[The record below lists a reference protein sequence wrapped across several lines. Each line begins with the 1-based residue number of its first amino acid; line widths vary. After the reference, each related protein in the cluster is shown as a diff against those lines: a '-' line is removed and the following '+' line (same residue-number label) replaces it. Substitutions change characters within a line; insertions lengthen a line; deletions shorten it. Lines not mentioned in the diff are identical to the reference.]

1 MRRRLGNLCVAA
13 ALVLLAFAVPTVPAG
28 AQTPAAPTT
37 DRTVVSAAPEY
48 FTDAWADPFD
58 LANNEDWD
66 PTPGRRA
73 VGVAAA
79 VGGGRIDYTTTSGF
93 GRLYFVDVEPTEMNA
108 LGHRQATFRSVQSGQ
123 YRRLAIRAWTDRN
136 IVAYVV
142 WNHCS
147 DGNSNPV
154 FCQGTKAVNLRA
166 GWHLY
171 DLDMTGA
178 NDRDSFTDP
187 GLPTSVAGSPWA
199 AAPVVQLSLQ
209 PSVSGTAG
217 VHGFIED
224 VRIYEPGIAMV
235 NVATTRTGTQELWYD
250 TDTNVSNNGTST
262 DEGEGAGVIRTLGQ
276 GTTAV
281 DMGALQPTIVRL
293 MTRTGGQ
300 FSAQSAAFGVDGPP
314 RPVVVDPDMAGAGD
328 WFSEVRGNA
337 MDFNDPFDVFAMFDG
352 ATSIRNA
359 SVGIGGG
366 LLQAGSAGRYD
377 DPQVFLTDAWWNG
390 PTIDATEW
398 HRLSWRIQ
406 YAGSWGTNPSPGEGL
421 DMRFCWQGLAGQA
434 SCSKDVFPALGPVTY
449 GVDLRT
455 FPPNAIEPGGYSGIG
470 WGGGASPRVQLLRL
484 DPHEDPGYR
493 TWYLDDVRLAHDDRM
508 PYGGSF
514 NIRFRDDN
522 WESGTTAQVF
532 IDGDPGPGL
541 GQLVASG
548 VSVKAGEN
556 SVPWNGAGFGPGVY
570 NVNIV
575 LTDPKGA
582 ARLGQSTGLLDLPA
596 PERWAPN
603 GTLDSVAVSGRTLV
617 LGGWVADPDAPRSP
631 TSVHVYVDS
640 AGYDLGLAS
649 SPRGDVAAALAEYG
663 PSHGYYVSVPASAG
677 THTVCSYGINIGY
690 GYNNQL
696 GCRTVVVK

>member
-93 GRLYFVDVEPTEMNA
+93 GRLYFVDAEPTEMNA

-209 PSVSGTAG
+209 PSVSGTVG

-276 GTTAV
+276 GTTTV

-366 LLQAGSAGRYD
+366 LLQAGSAGRTTT
-377 DPQVFLTDAWWNG
+377 PRCSS
-390 PTIDATEW
+390 PT
-398 HRLSWRIQ
+398 R
-406 YAGSWGTNPSPGEGL
+406 GGTGRPS
-421 DMRFCWQGLAGQA
+421 
-434 SCSKDVFPALGPVTY
+434 T
-449 GVDLRT
+449 
-455 FPPNAIEPGGYSGIG
+455 PP
-470 WGGGASPRVQLLRL
+470 
-484 DPHEDPGYR
+484 
-493 TWYLDDVRLAHDDRM
+493 
-508 PYGGSF
+508 
-514 NIRFRDDN
+514 
-522 WESGTTAQVF
+522 SGT
-532 IDGDPGPGL
+532 G
-541 GQLVASG
+541 
-548 VSVKAGEN
+548 
-556 SVPWNGAGFGPGVY
+556 
-570 NVNIV
+570 
-575 LTDPKGA
+575 
-582 ARLGQSTGLLDLPA
+582 
-596 PERWAPN
+596 
-603 GTLDSVAVSGRTLV
+603 
-617 LGGWVADPDAPRSP
+617 
-631 TSVHVYVDS
+631 
-640 AGYDLGLAS
+640 
-649 SPRGDVAAALAEYG
+649 
-663 PSHGYYVSVPASAG
+663 
-677 THTVCSYGINIGY
+677 
-690 GYNNQL
+690 
-696 GCRTVVVK
+696 